1 MELCLKM
8 RNSKIHVWI
17 ETALLEK
24 LKKEA
29 GEKGVS
35 LSDLVRMRLRGF

>member
-1 MELCLKM
+1 MEWKM
-8 RNSKIHVWI
+8 TKRNSKIHVWI
-17 ETALLEK
+17 ETAPLEK

-35 LSDLVRMRLRGF
+35 LSDLVRMPLRGF